1 MSAQNR
7 KDSLLV
13 RIVDKLLVGSGP
25 KAPFLLRH
33 DWMIPAV
40 VFSGCGIFGVI
51 ALIASFQGWAPV
63 LMWILIG
70 IGAVCALVI
79 IPAFARMFRAT
90 RGPLPALDRTPRTGR
105 VILRADDAEGGQTIL
120 VEYRGDHGEG
130 HDAQLADVIDA
141 SWEDRFASGTRWEVY
156 AFRDPELA
164 DSVVF
169 LTEAHDEVWRSGW
182 KLDGVRIG
190 GEGGPVKPGPGS
202 PFLRAGSKWEFA
214 S

>member
-1 MSAQNR
+1 MSAKNR
-7 KDSLLV
+7 KAPLLV

-25 KAPFLLRH
+25 DAPFLLRH

-40 VFSGCGIFGVI
+40 MFSGCGIFSVVV
-51 ALIASFQGWAPV
+51 LIASFQGWAPV

-70 IGAVCALVI
+70 IGAVCVLVI
-79 IPAFARMFRAT
+79 MPTSVRMFRAT

-105 VILRADDAEGGQTIL
+105 VILCADDPEGGQTIL

-130 HDAQLADVIDA
+130 HDAQLADVIDE
-141 SWEDRFASGTRWEVY
+141 SWEGRFAPGTRWEVY

-169 LTEAHDEVWRSGW
+169 LAEVHDEVWRSGW

-190 GEGGPVKPGPGS
+190 GECGPVKPGPGS
-202 PFLRAGSKWEFA
+202 PFLRAGSTWEFE